1 MSIRS
6 LVPALLL
13 SLPLVVQAGGSVD
26 ISLTNESVRLEHE
39 AVRMGTGAHITTGLL
54 YSEREEAYAVS
65 AGFNA
70 VDATLANRE
79 LVGGVGFKGF
89 VFNAREI
96 DEIGAALAV
105 GGFLRW
111 QPDFMNGLGAEANI
125 YYSPSILSFRDTS
138 AFQEIIAR
146 VTYKILPQARLFAGW
161 HDVSAYYGSGATKTN
176 IDRSFHLGFRFNY

>member
-1 MSIRS
+1 MSIRT
-6 LVPALLL
+6 LVPALFLA
-13 SLPLVVQAGGSVD
+13 LPLVVQAGGSLD
-26 ISLTNESVRLEHE
+26 ISLSNESVRLEHE

-89 VFNAREI
+89 VFDAREI
-96 DEIGAALAV
+96 NDVGVALAV

-111 QPDFMNGLGAEANI
+111 QPDFMNGLGTEANL
-125 YYSPSILSFRDTS
+125 YYAPSILSFRDVS
-138 AFQEIIAR
+138 AFQEVIAR
-146 VTYKILPQARLFAGW
+146 VTYKILPQARLFVGW
-161 HDVSAYYGSGATKTN
+161 HDVSAYYGSGTSQTN
-176 IDRSFHLGFRFNY
+176 IDSSFHLGFRMNY